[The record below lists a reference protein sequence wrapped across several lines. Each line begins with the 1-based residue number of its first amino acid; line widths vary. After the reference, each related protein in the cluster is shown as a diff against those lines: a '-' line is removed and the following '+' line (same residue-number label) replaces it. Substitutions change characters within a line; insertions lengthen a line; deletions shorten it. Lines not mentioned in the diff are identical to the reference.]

1 MLLAIAFTF
10 EARICVVF
18 VDSLSFEM
26 REPRLNVAG
35 WDEDRHSLT
44 CLTSF
49 IAHFGASVFD
59 LSYSADDVTYTPFET
74 GVTATGDGSNI
85 ADLTQAFASPITT
98 RYIKLT
104 YVSTG
109 QPYSDTIY
117 TFGVFRAD
125 AVTYPAVLHPGNDG
139 DVLTLVGGLPAWVTP

>member
-59 LSYSADDVTYTPFET
+59 LSYSVGNVLPVGIDEYNQRLFDPVLPRSVVGEFLPEPFAYEL
-74 GVTATGDGSNI
+74 
-85 ADLTQAFASPITT
+85 LT
-98 RYIKLT
+98 
-104 YVSTG
+104 
-109 QPYSDTIY
+109 
-117 TFGVFRAD
+117 
-125 AVTYPAVLHPGNDG
+125 
-139 DVLTLVGGLPAWVTP
+139 